1 MYESEVRSNLII
13 SKLDDVI
20 SRLDDLSAGQQMLA
34 NVIRESNRKIDRLS
48 QSFDRI
54 EENTA
59 INTYYSRITAENTNY
74 LSWLAT
80 WDAVFR

>member
-1 MYESEVRSNLII
+1 
-13 SKLDDVI
+13 
-20 SRLDDLSAGQQMLA
+20 MLA